1 MEDPTVKFETEKEI
15 IQVIQM
21 TEEVEEVIKEEPTS
35 TEVLQINMASASP
48 TNSNMDAQNSTSKR
62 KTCYTSDDD
71 EAFPGFDKSEY
82 LILIVQ

>member
-21 TEEVEEVIKEEPTS
+21 TEEVIKEEPNS